1 MPSAPAVSFSSQQLA
16 AIFSHDIFTSH
27 IFQFS
32 YQFWIP
38 LISLYS
44 GLRPSEVAQ
53 LHLEDIR
60 HCGDIWY
67 FDANDTPPRKLMSR
81 YSLRCVPIHSA
92 LIDLGF
98 LVFIDELKKADE
110 KVLFYELWR
119 RSELNPA
126 IASKRFKILLEE
138 VGVMDIGLSGSS
150 FRATAFNVHKHV
162 DYNETITREIFGFL
176 TTNLTTAHLAA
187 PLSLSILQKAV
198 EVLNFSHL
206 GVNVISPVKPWVTG
220 CVERSKMLRKMKQAV
235 PGINVSDEDLTSAV
249 TSMPKLKKRRM

>member
-1 MPSAPAVSFSSQQLA
+1 MSSAFSSQQLA
-16 AIFSHDIFTSH
+16 VIFGHDIFTSH
-27 IFQFS
+27 NFKS
-32 YQFWIP
+32 PYQYWIP

-53 LHLEDIR
+53 LHLEDIK
-60 HCGDIWY
+60 HSGDIWY
-67 FDANDTPPRKLMSR
+67 FDVNDTPPRRLMSR
-81 YSLRCVPIHSA
+81 LRRVPIHST

-119 RSELNPA
+119 HSELNPA

-138 VGVMDIGLSGSS
+138 VGVVDIGLSVSS
-150 FRATAFNVHKHV
+150 FRATAFNVHQQV
-162 DYNETITREIFGFL
+162 DYNENISREIFGFSI
-176 TTNLTTAHLAA
+176 TNITMVCYAA

-220 CVERSKMLRKMKQAV
+220 CVERSKMLRKMRQVA
-235 PGINVSDEDLTSAV
+235 PSINITEEDLNNAIL
-249 TSMPKLKKRRM
+249 SMPQPKKRRV

>member
-1 MPSAPAVSFSSQQLA
+1 MSSAFSSQQLA
-16 AIFSHDIFTSH
+16 VIFGHDIFTSH
-27 IFQFS
+27 NFKS
-32 YQFWIP
+32 PYQYWIP

-53 LHLEDIR
+53 LHLEDIK
-60 HCGDIWY
+60 HSGDIWY
-67 FDANDTPPRKLMSR
+67 FDVNDTPPRRLMSR
-81 YSLRCVPIHSA
+81 LRRVPIHST

-110 KVLFYELWR
+110 KVLFYELWKH
-119 RSELNPA
+119 SELNPA

-138 VGVMDIGLSGSS
+138 VGVVDIGLSVSS
-150 FRATAFNVHKHV
+150 FRATAFNVHQQV
-162 DYNETITREIFGFL
+162 DYNENISREIFGFSI
-176 TTNLTTAHLAA
+176 TNITMACYAA

-220 CVERSKMLRKMKQAV
+220 CVERSKMLRKMRQVA
-235 PGINVSDEDLTSAV
+235 PSINITEEDLNNAIL
-249 TSMPKLKKRRM
+249 SMPKPTTRRM

>member
-1 MPSAPAVSFSSQQLA
+1 MPSASVVPFSSQQLA
-16 AIFSHDIFTSH
+16 AIFGHDIFTSH
-27 IFQFS
+27 NFRS
-32 YQFWIP
+32 PYQYWIP

-44 GLRPSEVAQ
+44 GLRSSEVAQ
-53 LHLEDIR
+53 LHLEDIK
-60 HCGDIWY
+60 HSGDIWY
-67 FDANDTPPRKLMSR
+67 VDVNDTPPRKLMSR
-81 YSLRCVPIHSA
+81 LRRVPIHST

-119 RSELNPA
+119 HSELNPA

-150 FRATAFNVHKHV
+150 FRATVFDAYKQV
-162 DYNETITREIFGFL
+162 DYNETITREVFGFP
-176 TTNLTTAHLAA
+176 TTNLTATYAA

-220 CVERSKMLRKMKQAV
+220 CVERSKMLRKMRQVA
-235 PGINVSDEDLTSAV
+235 PSINITEEDLNNAIL
-249 TSMPKLKKRRM
+249 SMPKLTTRRM